1 MLRAQ
6 QAIEHLFNHNRV
18 ELDQFGKSL
27 DDLVLENP
35 WVIHISNWL
44 NTMCCQGDMALKPSG
59 TFSRP
64 LMTGIRKRTSGTR
77 LWYRSRTLSTNSG
90 DGGTGGKKTF
100 YF

>member
-6 QAIEHLFNHNRV
+6 QAVEHLFDHDRV

-27 DDLVLENP
+27 DDLVLEKSC
-35 WVIHISNWL
+35 VIRIRNWL
-44 NTMCCQGDMALKPSG
+44 KVIFCDCRMVLEPSG

-77 LWYRSRTLSTNSG
+77 LW
-90 DGGTGGKKTF
+90 
-100 YF
+100 